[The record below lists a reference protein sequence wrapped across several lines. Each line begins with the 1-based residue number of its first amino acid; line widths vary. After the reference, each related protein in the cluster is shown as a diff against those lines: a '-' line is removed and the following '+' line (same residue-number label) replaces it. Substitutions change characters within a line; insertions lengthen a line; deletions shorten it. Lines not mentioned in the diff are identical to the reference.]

1 MMMFSKCSVLSLTF
15 CLLGEGAVMLPDVSA
30 LLGCSLQPPSQ
41 MLIWVLLRTDFADVT
56 TDPNQLNFK

>member
-15 CLLGEGAVMLPDVSA
+15 CLLGEAVMLPDVSA
-30 LLGCSLQPPSQ
+30 LLGCSLNLPSQ